1 MRTVVY
7 SSLFDFPLTLRELR
21 SNLLEATADQGELG
35 ATLRH
40 SRPLQQVLEVAE
52 GFVFLRGKR
61 DCIQRRRQRES
72 RSRRLLEENRWV
84 LKLICAVPCTRLV
97 ALSGSAAHA
106 NVNRGGDIDLLIV
119 TSGKRVWWAAV
130 SILLLTKLLGRRQ
143 TLCFNFILSERHLKV
158 EPEDLF
164 SANQMIHL
172 KPLIGED
179 LCRRFLEENPFVR
192 RFYPSAEV
200 GKAAL
205 DCRPGAFL
213 AASKKV
219 SERVLSLGLGAV
231 LELTCR
237 KAYSAYLRSKAR
249 GWSSPDQVVLG
260 QDYLKLHTESH
271 RMRILESFD
280 KACTK
285 ALQRIADQAVGNRRR
300 QEAGGRRQEEGETS
314 REQASSSGLRSGDLG
329 P

>member
-1 MRTVVY
+1 MPGQDPIELSRQERAILRTVVY
-7 SSLFDFPLTLRELR
+7 SSLFDYPLTIEELR
-21 SNLLEATADQGELG
+21 SNLLETAAGEED
-35 ATLRH
+35 LRERLRS
-40 SRPLQQVLEVAE
+40 SRPLLEVLEVDE
-52 GFVFLRGKR
+52 GFVFLRGER

-72 RSRRLLEENRWV
+72 RSRRLLEDNRWV

-143 TLCFNFILSERHLKV
+143 TLCFNFILSDSHLKV

-172 KPLIGED
+172 RPLIGED
-179 LCRRFLEENPFVR
+179 LYRRFLEANPFVR

-200 GKAAL
+200 AKAAL
-205 DCRPGAFL
+205 DCRLGGFL

-219 SERVLSLGLGAV
+219 FEWVLKLGLGAV
-231 LELTCR
+231 LELGSR

-249 GWSSPDQVVLG
+249 QWSSPDQVVLG
-260 QDYLKLHTESH
+260 EDYLKLHTESH
-271 RMRILESFD
+271 RLQVLESFD
-280 KACTK
+280 E
-285 ALQRIADQAVGNRRR
+285 ALKAVGKGRS
-300 QEAGGRRQEEGETS
+300 QESGVRSQESGRR
-314 REQASSSGLRSGDLG
+314 
-329 P
+329 